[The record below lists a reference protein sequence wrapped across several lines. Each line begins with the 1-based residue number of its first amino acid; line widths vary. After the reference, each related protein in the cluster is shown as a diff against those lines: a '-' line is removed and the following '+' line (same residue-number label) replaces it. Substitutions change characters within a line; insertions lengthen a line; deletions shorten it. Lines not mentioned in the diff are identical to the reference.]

1 LAASALAYKC
11 MAVARM
17 RVVLAKNVGIR
28 RDQQELQV
36 AFQMTPLGE
45 SPSSSASD
53 VDNLN
58 NHVLMEK
65 DPFINPVKGVGS
77 LPSSGNHVTVARSHQ
92 LVSRLLQHTS
102 DVNSAL
108 EAFAK
113 ANSAFAALRDSKY
126 GAEEISALK
135 KVIDF
140 SFHDVDELLH
150 LVLLAMKA
158 IDH

>member
-1 LAASALAYKC
+1 
-11 MAVARM
+11 MEVAHM
-17 RVVLAKNVGIR
+17 RVVLARNVGIR
-28 RDQQELQV
+28 RDQHELQV
-36 AFQMTPLGE
+36 ALQMIPLGE

-65 DPFINPVKGVGS
+65 DPSVNAVKGLGS
-77 LPSSGNHVTVARSHQ
+77 LPSSGKHVTVAGSHQ
-92 LVSRLLQHTS
+92 LVNRILQHTS

-113 ANSAFAALRDSKY
+113 AHSAFVAVRDSKC
-126 GAEEISALK
+126 GGEKISALK

-158 IDH
+158 TH

>member
-1 LAASALAYKC
+1 

-17 RVVLAKNVGIR
+17 RVVLAKNVGIK
-28 RDQQELQV
+28 RDQHELQV
-36 AFQMTPLGE
+36 ALQMIPLGE

-58 NHVLMEK
+58 NHALMEK
-65 DPFINPVKGVGS
+65 DPSINPVKGVGS
-77 LPSSGNHVTVARSHQ
+77 LQSSGNHVTVARSHQ
-92 LVSRLLQHTS
+92 LINRILQHTS

-108 EAFAK
+108 EAFSK
-113 ANSAFAALRDSKY
+113 ANSAFAAVKVSKY

-135 KVIDF
+135 RVIDF
-140 SFHDVDELLH
+140 SFHDIDELLH